1 LTARAPAPL
10 IRLTCLSLGSETGV
24 DSNMMKHADRPIL
37 LVEDSSTRNARRTH
51 DCLFSGGLDTTSGGR
66 LLIGKVR
73 SPVCRMALICA
84 LLIYGS
90 GSLLVRTKRS
100 AHPFELDRAGMLAA
114 ASVAKQP

>member
-1 LTARAPAPL
+1 MQKKKRCPPF
-10 IRLTCLSLGSETGV
+10 CSQKV
-24 DSNMMKHADRPIL
+24 HQH
-37 LVEDSSTRNARRTH
+37 RTH
-51 DCLFSGGLDTTSGGR
+51 SVTAYFRADLDTTSGGR

-100 AHPFELDRAGMLAA
+100 AHLFELNRAG